1 MKSLTD
7 GTGEMNKKL
16 GKASPQVKAGIQTVD
31 SGAGKISKGAKT
43 LAKGTGTLD
52 SGIVTLFDGTKTL
65 KNGVIKLNKDGISKI
80 TDIFGNDTKEIID
93 AVEEI
98 LNNGK
103 SYQSFSGMNKNMTGS
118 VKFVF
123 KTAEIKAD
131 K

>member
-1 MKSLTD
+1 M
-7 GTGEMNKKL
+7 
-16 GKASPQVKAGIQTVD
+16 
-31 SGAGKISKGAKT
+31 
-43 LAKGTGTLD
+43 AKGTGTLD